1 MNLKEY
7 ARLRGT
13 NIKRLSEKSGIPAS
27 TLYAISSGD
36 TDFDHTGISVFNAI
50 SSALGVTSDELY
62 YALRFG
68 TCEAEERNNTIDL
81 TDSERELIEM
91 YRSLSEDSR
100 DAVMVVLITLA
111 KGH

>member
-13 NIKRLSEKSGIPAS
+13 NIKKLSEKSGIPAS

-62 YALRFG
+62 YALRF
-68 TCEAEERNNTIDL
+68 EDYKIEEKQSSVEL
-81 TDSERELIEM
+81 TDDERDLIEM
-91 YRSLSEDSR
+91 YRSISDDAR
-100 DAVMVVLITLA
+100 DFLMVMAITLS
-111 KGH
+111 KGR

>member
-13 NIKRLSEKSGIPAS
+13 NIKKLSEKSGIPAS

-50 SSALGVTSDELY
+50 SSALGVTSDDLY
-62 YALRFG
+62 YALRF
-68 TCEAEERNNTIDL
+68 EDYEIEDKQISIDL
-81 TDSERELIEM
+81 TADERDLINM
-91 YRSLSEDSR
+91 YRSLSDDAR
-100 DAVMVVLITLA
+100 DVLMVVAITLS
-111 KGH
+111 KGR